1 MGMPGGSFLVG
12 TQHSYVGDL
21 ITKAGGDVIGSG
33 DSAYTNLNAEPIAS
47 ENPDV
52 IITMAHAVPENVFKS
67 FDSLF
72 AQNNWQAI
80 SAVKNGHVYQAKEP
94 IFGMTANLNAPKAF
108 DQLKTWLGN

>member
-1 MGMPGGSFLVG
+1 MSSL
-12 TQHSYVGDL
+12 L
-21 ITKAGGDVIGSG
+21 WR
-33 DSAYTNLNAEPIAS
+33 
-47 ENPDV
+47 
-52 IITMAHAVPENVFKS
+52 MAMPENVFKS